1 MSLDMQDPQQQFT
14 MLLVKALISILP
26 AAGFFRAPILK
37 AAKLD
42 WRVCW
47 NKEGIKGFSSTILL
61 SLGLAATK
69 SLNGRS
75 HGHSDR
81 SREHARTSSDH
92 LSALLALPDTRASSL
107 HGVLTAESAGV
118 ARGHEATRG
127 NTCCAG

>member
-1 MSLDMQDPQQQFT
+1 MEDPQHQFT

-26 AAGFFRAPILK
+26 AAGFFRNPIFK

-42 WRVCW
+42 CAVCW
-47 NKEGIKGFSSTILL
+47 NKEGTKGFPSTILL

-75 HGHSDR
+75 HGHGDR
-81 SREHARTSSDH
+81 SRHHERTSSDH
-92 LSALLALPDTRASSL
+92 LSALLALPDTRAGSL

-118 ARGHEATRG
+118 ASDHQATKG

>member
-1 MSLDMQDPQQQFT
+1 MQDPQQQFT

-42 WRVCW
+42 WRVCC
-47 NKEGIKGFSSTILL
+47 NKEGTKGFSSTILL

-69 SLNGRS
+69 SLNRRS
-75 HGHSDR
+75 HGHGNGGR
-81 SREHARTSSDH
+81 HHEGTSSND
-92 LSALLALPDTRASSL
+92 LSALLALPDTRAGSL

-118 ARGHEATRG
+118 ARG
-127 NTCCAG
+127 